1 MQAARDFGQI
11 LAENGIGLVYGGGGA
26 GIMGALA
33 HTVAENGGTV
43 TGIIPEFLVRK
54 EHAFRG
60 AQELIVTRDMHERKR
75 KMFELA
81 DAFVA
86 LPGGVGTL
94 EELVEQLTWVQL
106 GRHMKPVLAVNIEGF
121 WQPLCA
127 LLDHMRAL
135 QFIPSERGF
144 ELLVADKVVD
154 VLPMLQRVMAA
165 VPEAAKE
172 MTAADADR
180 L

>member
-1 MQAARDFGQI
+1 MR
-11 LAENGIGLVYGGGGA
+11 
-26 GIMGALA
+26 
-33 HTVAENGGTV
+33 
-43 TGIIPEFLVRK
+43 R
-54 EHAFRG
+54 EHAERG
-60 AQELIVTRDMHERKR
+60 TRDLIVTRDMHERKR

-106 GRHMKPVLAVNIEGF
+106 GRHRKPVLAVNIEGF
-121 WQPLCA
+121 WEPLCA

-135 QFIPSERGF
+135 QFIRGDLSF
-144 ELLVADKVVD
+144 DLLVADKVAD
-154 VLPMLQRVMAA
+154 VLPMLQRAAEA
-165 VPEAAKE
+165 VPEAAKK
-172 MTAADADR
+172 MTAAEADR